1 MVWGSGCVVRCRH
14 AAFGQCES
22 CEKRPKEEEV
32 GCDFY
37 LVEKSRRYLSLALAC
52 VCMCMCVC
60 VNSLYWFEIS
70 SMLLLC
76 KGTRIYLHYMGKV
89 KRAVDQDVREHKR
102 ISTRLRM
109 QKLSD
114 H

>member
-14 AAFGQCES
+14 TAFGQCES
-22 CEKRPKEEEV
+22 CEKRPKEEEF

-37 LVEKSRRYLSLALAC
+37 LVEESRRYLSHAR
-52 VCMCMCVC
+52 VCTHVYVC
-60 VNSLYWFEIS
+60 VSRDCIGLRYRSCLF
-70 SMLLLC
+70 LLC
-76 KGTRIYLHYMGKV
+76 KVTRIYLHYMGKV
-89 KRAVDQDVREHKR
+89 KRAADQDVREHKR

-109 QKLSD
+109 QKVRN